1 MSQGGEKMKF
11 VICDDDKIFLNGFK
25 NELLKTDSSLD
36 VVCFDNSKQMFEY
49 IKTEH
54 GSIDAAFIDI
64 RLSDSNGI
72 DLAQQLSNNYPDIK
86 LIFITGFGKE
96 YFEEI
101 FLKVRP
107 FAILQKPIKSDYLL
121 KHINE
126 IKASQN
132 IKQQKLIIKI
142 NRSNLSLDFDKVVY
156 IESDKRKAHIHTKD
170 DVFTVYEKLDDIQNR
185 LNETFVRCQKSFIVN
200 LCNVSKLE
208 SNCFVMADNKKIS
221 ISPSKRVDTKKKY
234 IEFHFNQLNKTGV

>member
-1 MSQGGEKMKF
+1 MKF
-11 VICDDDKIFLNGFK
+11 VVCDDDKTFLSGFK

-36 VVCFDNSKQMFEY
+36 VICFDNGKQMVEY
-49 IKTEH
+49 LKTEH
-54 GSIDAAFIDI
+54 SNIDAAFIDI

-72 DLAQQLSNNYPDIK
+72 DLARQLSNNFPDIK

-107 FAILQKPIKSDYLL
+107 FAILQKPIKNDYLL

-126 IKASQN
+126 IKASQD
-132 IKQQKLIIKI
+132 IKQQKLTIRI
-142 NRSNLSLDFDKVVY
+142 NRSELSLAFDKIIY

-170 DVFTVYEKLDDIQNR
+170 DVFTVYEKLDDIQSR
-185 LNETFVRCQKSFIVN
+185 LNEVFVRCQKSFIIN
-200 LCNVSKLE
+200 LRHVSTLE
-208 SNCFVMADNKKIS
+208 SNNFIMTDDKKIS
-221 ISPSKRVDTKKKY
+221 ISPSKRGDAKKKY
-234 IEFHFNQLNKTGV
+234 MEFNFDQLCKTGV